1 MTSQSTMTICSRTPA
16 LLSASTYRTSRS
28 RTSGKLSS
36 INMTPSSSVSV
47 NEKSFAY
54 ISTTSSSL
62 PSKSSTTARMS
73 KSSIATSITTTHSTA
88 PKTKTVCANSST
100 IITVIPSP
108 VNVTTNRHAKYLN
121 YTLPANPSEK
131 LHKC

>member
-1 MTSQSTMTICSRTPA
+1 MTICSRTPA

-28 RTSGKLSS
+28 RISGKLSS

-47 NEKSFAY
+47 NEKSFVS
-54 ISTTSSSL
+54 ISAMYNSPHSTS
-62 PSKSSTTARMS
+62 PTIPKTS

-88 PKTKTVCANSST
+88 PKTKTACDNFST

-131 LHKC
+131 LHKY